1 MAVDPREVEGAVG
14 TPQAALALALLTFLA
29 VGGLWVGATY
39 VVPAL
44 GLRPSSDLRFIEE
57 YARSDDLRPEPA
69 EQQSF
74 LLAVAATLLLPL
86 LIAFVASRP
95 ALLRRVPAHAAPV
108 LQVALIALVVGAFA
122 ADPTALE
129 RFLPATRGFWLL
141 LPAAA
146 LLVAFAFRARI
157 AALSAVRGIAWELA
171 AGTVAIIATALLC
184 LAGFYT
190 DGDLSGAVTETA
202 YHIPFTFEELHAVAG
217 GHTPLV
223 DFTPQYTA
231 VLSYVLAPLLVLRPF
246 SIGVFT
252 ASMVALSVVSLMAGY
267 VALRLLSGSPLR
279 ALLLYLPGLA
289 IALVAVKEQG
299 DAAYTMATYFAVVPM
314 RYAGPLLC
322 LGAVAVF
329 ARFGSGRRREWALLG
344 ALAAATQLNNFE
356 FGLPTTVALAAAAFV
371 CRPPARARWVRA
383 GLRCAGWFAAG
394 AGVILVAFV
403 VLTVARS
410 GSVPDFLQL
419 AYFSRQF
426 ATAGYYMLPITTFF
440 GLPQIIALTFVA
452 ALAGGVTPVL
462 LGCRSDDLR
471 AGVRSSVLT
480 FVGVFGMG
488 ALAYWAGRSDDE
500 VLVAAFPIWGLALAA
515 LAAEGARILRPPS
528 GLRATGGLLAAMAV
542 AVFATVGSAALL
554 GADYGFAQPSRILRA
569 DGGGPVA
576 EQRTAVGFTRRCVRR
591 GSDVGMLVPFGL
603 RVADEAGVR
612 DWFPYNHPLSVVT
625 LEQIA
630 HVFDV
635 FDDRGVNVVLLGVSP
650 PEIRQELR
658 RRRFRP
664 AVTTPNVEQTGFAAL
679 DAGATLV
686 LWARPGTDDL
696 RCLAR

>member
-1 MAVDPREVEGAVG
+1 MAADPREVEGAAD

-108 LQVALIALVVGAFA
+108 LQVAVIGLVVGAFVA
-122 ADPTALE
+122 AALE
-129 RFLPATRGFWLL
+129 RFLPAARDAAWLL

-146 LLVAFAFRARI
+146 FRVAFAFRARI

-171 AGTVAIIATALLC
+171 AGTVAIIATAFLC

-202 YHIPFTFEELHAVAG
+202 YHIPFTFEELYAVAG

-279 ALLLYLPGLA
+279 ALLLYLPSLA

-314 RYAGPLLC
+314 RYAGSLLC

-394 AGVILVAFV
+394 AGVVLVAFV

-426 ATAGYYMLPITTFF
+426 AIAGFYMLPITMFF
-440 GLPQIIALTFVA
+440 GLPLIIALTFVA
-452 ALAGGVTPVL
+452 ALAVGVTPVL
-462 LGCRSDDLR
+462 LGCRSDDPR

-488 ALAYWAGRSDDE
+488 ALAYWAGRSNDE
-500 VLVAAFPIWGLALAA
+500 VLVAVFPIWGLALAA

-528 GLRATGGLLAAMAV
+528 GLRATGGLLAA
-542 AVFATVGSAALL
+542 ATTS
-554 GADYGFAQPSRILRA
+554 
-569 DGGGPVA
+569 
-576 EQRTAVGFTRRCVRR
+576 
-591 GSDVGMLVPFGL
+591 
-603 RVADEAGVR
+603 
-612 DWFPYNHPLSVVT
+612 
-625 LEQIA
+625 
-630 HVFDV
+630 
-635 FDDRGVNVVLLGVSP
+635 
-650 PEIRQELR
+650 
-658 RRRFRP
+658 
-664 AVTTPNVEQTGFAAL
+664 
-679 DAGATLV
+679 
-686 LWARPGTDDL
+686 
-696 RCLAR
+696 